1 MNHYQVIKTVSI
13 TEKSND
19 LLTENKYTFIIHP
32 EADKTA
38 VKEAV
43 EAVFDRKVSK
53 VNVMN
58 RKGKKRRNRFGIGR
72 RPNWKKAI
80 VTLRDGEEP
89 IELF

>member
-19 LLTENKYTFIIHP
+19 LLTDNKYTFIIHP
-32 EADKTA
+32 AADKNA
-38 VKEAV
+38 VKDAV

-80 VTLRDGEEP
+80 VTLREGEEP

>member
-32 EADKTA
+32 EADKTQ

>member
-19 LLTENKYTFIIHP
+19 LLTQNKYTFVIHP
-32 EADKTA
+32 GAGKEA
-38 VKEAV
+38 VKAAV

-72 RPNWKKAI
+72 RPSWKKAI

>member
-32 EADKTA
+32 EADKVA